1 MSNNLVLVGGDSEIL
16 FSFRYMQLESHT
28 FQRQGLNAVK
38 MARLADILKVIS
50 HPVRLRIIEF
60 LEEREPVSVGGL
72 REYLDIELSL
82 LSHHINKMKDKG
94 ILQSYR
100 EGRKIY
106 YSLSFTQITK
116 IFDCMEQCDL
126 DDIL

>member
-1 MSNNLVLVGGDSEIL
+1 MSDDLALMGGDSEIL

>member
-1 MSNNLVLVGGDSEIL
+1 
-16 FSFRYMQLESHT
+16 
-28 FQRQGLNAVK
+28 

-60 LEEREPVSVGGL
+60 LEEREPVSVGRL